1 VMDIRMPSIN
11 KVIIT
16 GNLVRDPET
25 RILENGIHLAKMSIA
40 NNQRYRGRDGSWQE
54 KTCYVTVIAWR
65 KTAELVS
72 EFCRKGSPVL
82 VEGELTYSAWEDK
95 DGNPRNRVEINARR
109 VQFLEKRDSDQGQ
122 DRPAASR
129 GGGRDGYDDYGP
141 EPDPGSMPDDDI
153 PF

>member
-1 VMDIRMPSIN
+1 MELRMPSIN

-16 GNLVRDPET
+16 GNLVRDPDT
-25 RILENGIHLAKMSIA
+25 RILENGTHMAKMSIA

-54 KTCYVTVIAWR
+54 KTCFVTVIAWR

-82 VEGELTYSAWEDK
+82 IEGELTYNAWEDR
-95 DGNPRNRVEINARR
+95 DGNPKNRVEINARR
-109 VQFLEKRDSDQGQ
+109 VQFLERREQDAGP
-122 DRPAASR
+122 DRPSSVKSSSR
-129 GGGRDGYDDYGP
+129 DAFDDDEP
-141 EPDPGSMPDDDI
+141 EPDLSSIPDDDI